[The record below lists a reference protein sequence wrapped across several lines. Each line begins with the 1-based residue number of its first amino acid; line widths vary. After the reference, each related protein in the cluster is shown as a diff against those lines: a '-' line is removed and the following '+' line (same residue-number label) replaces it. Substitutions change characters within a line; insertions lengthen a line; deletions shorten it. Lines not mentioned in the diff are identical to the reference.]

1 MFTYDDLQWLMRE
14 GILTIDAH
22 FDSEKET
29 PMLTCTWSIPEHVL
43 AVIEDHKTQL
53 YIEIREK
60 DGARIE

>member
-1 MFTYDDLQWLMRE
+1 MFSYDDLKFLLRE

-22 FDSEKET
+22 YDSAIET
-29 PMLTCTWSIPEHVL
+29 PMLTCTWTLPEHVL
-43 AVIEDHKTQL
+43 AVIEDHKNEL